1 MAKSIAVQDMD
12 LAALEARSDQ
22 LKGTRSELV
31 VRIRELQAQVSNPQ
45 LDPDADLAAALA
57 ALGEVSQEL
66 AMARAMEGS
75 IRTQIEA
82 VGAEIARRKQE
93 EREQRAAAMQ
103 PEIDAAK
110 ATVCEAHQAYV
121 AALERAREVD
131 RRYTGVA
138 LSRSP
143 LTELFSD
150 DLRKAL
156 RQQAH
161 RFLIHAPAE
170 AEAAGVSENV
180 LR

>member
-1 MAKSIAVQDMD
+1 MAKQQALGDMSIPELEAQRAKI
-12 LAALEARSDQ
+12 AAARSDTMTKIKE
-22 LKGTRSELV
+22 LEASIRSPELDPTLTFEEAVAAIGGTDGEL
-31 VRIRELQAQVSNPQ
+31 RAARAFEQVQRQQ
-45 LDPDADLAAALA
+45 LDAITSAITAIQQR
-57 ALGEVSQEL
+57 ERQE
-66 AMARAMEGS
+66 
-75 IRTQIEA
+75 
-82 VGAEIARRKQE
+82 
-93 EREQRAAAMQ
+93 RAAAMQ
-103 PEIDAAK
+103 PEIDTAK
-110 ATVCEAHQAYV
+110 AAVCEAHQAYV

-161 RFLIHAPAE
+161 RFLIHAPSE